1 MSRCFKSFL
10 FVLMPWMGSFSSG
23 AENEVALRRLPTG
36 SDRLGQGLGL
46 FHAAPA
52 QWTIEGASEREY
64 LALTWAGPADFD
76 GDGRAE
82 WAIGQS
88 QGRRGPGKVWIV
100 SPDFT
105 RRTLAIGWSWM
116 AHAEKGYAGETL
128 ATADFNGDGFADLA
142 VGGKWIRDC
151 GEVKVFLGSR
161 TNLSFKPAWK
171 FAGQL
176 RSQTGASLS
185 TADVNRDGFADL
197 VVGAPGWGE
206 NASGR
211 LFLFLGGPR
220 GLRDDFAWTM
230 GDGSGERF
238 GLRVALLDVNGDRQP
253 DLVVGTPGRPSSGV
267 TNFGRLW
274 LYPGTNG
281 RFAMAPTWQST
292 GTLANEDAKFSLSS
306 AGDLNGDGFDD
317 LVVGWPG
324 FRLPAAAA
332 ASGEVRV
339 YYGSPNGL
347 ESGPRWRSVG
357 PDSGVSFGASVA
369 SVGDVNGDG
378 WKDLLVGGYGF
389 PTTPTPVIGGSAYLF
404 LGGPSGL
411 STNAAWT
418 LRNLATEG
426 NTGKN
431 VSALGDLNGDGL
443 PDFAV
448 GSPTFD
454 SVIASG
460 IREGRVDIFFGL
472 RRGYGA
478 SDSFPSDGT
487 NAQPYV
493 QAVHQL
499 QAARQ
504 ASSRRELAARWT
516 YRLLWAVVGL
526 GAVIPVLVVIG
537 RWQRQRATAREA
549 RIVSTR
555 ERDRLARDLHD
566 GVGSELHG
574 IRRLTEL
581 LNALPEGAVEARQ
594 CREDLLAAAQKL
606 GGSMDRLIWSAKPGN
621 DTLENLIRF
630 LSRYAPD
637 LLRPYGVEC
646 DLDLPPV
653 IPEVPL
659 PGDTRQNIFLSIN
672 EALNN
677 VVKHAKASRVCVRVT
692 WESPWLEC
700 MVEDDGS
707 GFESAPTREG
717 GGNGLKNLR
726 ARAESMKGYLTI
738 SSGESGGTSL
748 KLRVPLS
755 F

>member
-1 MSRCFKSFL
+1 MRQCFKSIVL
-10 FVLMPWMGSFSSG
+10 ILMPCLASFCVY
-23 AENEVALRRLPTG
+23 AENETALRRLPTDSG
-36 SDRLGQGLGL
+36 RLGQGLGL

-52 QWTIEGASEREY
+52 QWTIEGASDHEY

-76 GDGRAE
+76 GDGRVE
-82 WAIGQS
+82 WAVGHS
-88 QGRRGPGKVWIV
+88 QGRRGPGRVWIV
-100 SPDFT
+100 SPDIA
-105 RRTLAIGWSWM
+105 RQTLAIHWSWM
-116 AHAEKGYAGETL
+116 PTAGKGYAGETL

-142 VGGKWIRDC
+142 VGGQWIREC
-151 GEVKVFLGSR
+151 GEVNVFLGSR
-161 TNLSFKPAWK
+161 TNLSFEPAWR

-176 RSQTGASLS
+176 RSQTGASLA
-185 TADVNRDGFADL
+185 TADVNGDGFADL

-211 LFLFLGGPR
+211 LFLFLGSPE
-220 GLRDDFAWTM
+220 GLRHEYAWTI
-230 GDGSGERF
+230 GDRPGERF

-253 DLVVGTPGRPSSGV
+253 DLVAGAPGPRVSGITNVGH
-267 TNFGRLW
+267 LW
-274 LYPGTNG
+274 LYSGTNG

-292 GTLANEDAKFSLSS
+292 GTMANEEAKFSLSS

-317 LVVGWPG
+317 LAVGWPG
-324 FRLPAAAA
+324 FRQPGSAT

-339 YYGSPNGL
+339 YYGSSRGL
-347 ESGPRWRSVG
+347 ESEPRWRRVG
-357 PDSGVSFGASVA
+357 PASGAWFGASVA
-369 SVGDVNGDG
+369 LVGDVNGDG
-378 WKDLLVGGYGF
+378 WKDLLVGGYGL
-389 PTTPTPVIGGSAYLF
+389 PSTPTPVMGGSAHLF

-431 VSALGDLNGDGL
+431 VSALGDLNDDGL

-454 SVIASG
+454 SVIGSG

-472 RRGYGA
+472 RRGYAA
-478 SDSFPSDGT
+478 SNSFPADGT

-499 QAARQ
+499 QVARH

-516 YRLLWAVVGL
+516 YRLLWAVAGL
-526 GAVIPVLVVIG
+526 GAVIPALVVIG
-537 RWQRQRATAREA
+537 RWQRHRATAREA
-549 RIVSTR
+549 LIVSTR

-574 IRRLTEL
+574 IQRLTEL
-581 LNALPEGAVEARQ
+581 LNTLPEGSAEARQ
-594 CREDLLAAAQKL
+594 CREHLLGAAQKL

-621 DTLENLIRF
+621 DKLENLIHF

-653 IPEVPL
+653 IPKVPL
-659 PGDTRQNIFLSIN
+659 PGDTRQNIFLAIN

-677 VVKHAKASRVCVRVT
+677 VVKHAKASRVCLRFT

-726 ARAESMKGYLTI
+726 ARAVSMKGYLTI
-738 SSGESGGTSL
+738 TSRESGGTSL

-755 F
+755 L